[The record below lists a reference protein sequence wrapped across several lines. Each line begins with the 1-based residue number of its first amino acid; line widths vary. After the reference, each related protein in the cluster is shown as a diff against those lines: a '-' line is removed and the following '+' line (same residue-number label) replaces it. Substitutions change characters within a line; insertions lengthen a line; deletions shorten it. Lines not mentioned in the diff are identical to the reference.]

1 MRAADEADLEE
12 RIRQMLLIQAPAD
25 TTGVG
30 ALDAALNWLG
40 AHPVTGTVLGVAAV
54 LLVAYLAGVV
64 TRRRILKLVSLLVK
78 RSQYHWDDVLHEQ
91 RVFERLSH
99 VVPGIV
105 MYFGVEFVPGLT
117 ANVETFVQR
126 LAAAFIVAVVALTI
140 GAFLSAT
147 NDIYRQFELSK
158 TRPIKGYLQV
168 IKIVVY
174 VLGAVV
180 VVATLMDQNPL
191 IFVSGIGAMAAVL
204 MLVFKDTIL
213 SLVASVQIA
222 SDDMVRLGDWVEM
235 PKFDADGDVIDI
247 ALHTV
252 KIRNFDNT
260 ITTVPTSKFI
270 DESFKNWRGMSES
283 GARRIKRS
291 IYIDKSSIRF
301 LTDEEVNRFKRF
313 MLLKDYVEKKQEEL
327 RAFNKSVG
335 GSGEEV
341 NWRRMTNIG
350 TLRAYI
356 VNYLRNHPKIDQ
368 SRTLL
373 VRQLAPTPHGLPI
386 ELYVFSNDTRWVA
399 YEDIQADIFDHII
412 ALLPEFGLRL
422 FQHPTGADFMRL
434 GGGGKTG
441 ER

>member
-1 MRAADEADLEE
+1 AD
-12 RIRQMLLIQAPAD
+12 
-25 TTGVG
+25 
-30 ALDAALNWLG
+30 
-40 AHPVTGTVLGVAAV
+40 
-54 LLVAYLAGVV
+54 VV
-64 TRRRILKLVSLLVK
+64 TRRRVLKLVSLLIK
-78 RSQYHWDDVLHEQ
+78 RSQYDWDDVLQEH

-99 VVPGIV
+99 LIPGIV
-105 MYFGVEFVPGLT
+105 VYFGVQLVPGL
-117 ANVETFVQR
+117 AADVETFVQR

-147 NDIYRQFELSK
+147 NDIYRQFEISK
-158 TRPIKGYLQV
+158 SRPIKGYLQV

-174 VLGAVV
+174 VLGTVV

-191 IFVSGIGAMAAVL
+191 IFVSGIGAMTAVL

-222 SDDMVRLGDWVEM
+222 SNDMVRLGDWVEM
-235 PKFDADGDVIDI
+235 PKLNADGDVIDI

-291 IYIDKSSIRF
+291 IYIDKSTIRF

-313 MLLKDYVEKKQEEL
+313 KLLEDYVEKKQEEI
-327 RAFNKSVG
+327 RAFNESLG
-335 GSGEEV
+335 GSGEDV

-386 ELYVFSNDTRWVA
+386 ELYVFCNDTRWVA
-399 YEDIQADIFDHII
+399 YEGVQADIFDHII

-422 FQHPTGADFMRL
+422 FQHPTGADWIASREQGAGL
-434 GGGGKTG
+434 K
-441 ER
+441 EDRSPLPAPRSLRR

>member
-1 MRAADEADLEE
+1 
-12 RIRQMLLIQAPAD
+12 MLQIQAPAD
-25 TTGVG
+25 TTGID

-40 AHPVTGTVLGVAAV
+40 AHPVTETVLGVVAV
-54 LLVAYLAGVV
+54 LLVAYLADVV
-64 TRRRILKLVSLLVK
+64 TRRRVLKLVSLLIK
-78 RSQYHWDDVLHEQ
+78 RSQYHWDDVLNEH

-105 MYFGVEFVPGLT
+105 VYFGVQLVPGL
-117 ANVETFVQR
+117 AADVETFVQR
-126 LAAAFIVAVVALTI
+126 LAAAFIVAVVALTL

-147 NDIYRQFELSK
+147 NDIYQQFEISK
-158 TRPIKGYLQV
+158 ARPIKGYLQV

-174 VLGAVV
+174 VLGTVV

-191 IFVSGIGAMAAVL
+191 IFVSGIGAMTAVL

-222 SDDMVRLGDWVEM
+222 SNDMVRVGDWVEM
-235 PKFDADGDVIDI
+235 PKFNADGDVIDI

-270 DESFKNWRGMSES
+270 DESFRNWRGMSES

-313 MLLKDYVEKKQEEL
+313 MLLEDYVEKKQEEL
-327 RAFNKSVG
+327 RAFNESVG
-335 GSGEEV
+335 GGGEEV

-373 VRQLAPTPHGLPI
+373 VRQLAPTPQGLPI

-422 FQHPTGADFMRL
+422 FQHPTGADWIGSREQ
-434 GGGGKTG
+434 GAGS
-441 ER
+441 RS

>member
-1 MRAADEADLEE
+1 
-12 RIRQMLLIQAPAD
+12 MLQIQAPAD
-25 TTGVG
+25 TTGVA

-40 AHPVTGTVLGVAAV
+40 AHPVTGTVLGVVAV
-54 LLVAYLAGVV
+54 LFVAYLADVV
-64 TRRRILKLVSLLVK
+64 TRRRVLKLVSLLIK
-78 RSQYHWDDVLHEQ
+78 RSQCDWDDVLQEH

-99 VVPGIV
+99 LIPGIV
-105 MYFGVEFVPGLT
+105 VYFGVQLVPGL
-117 ANVETFVQR
+117 AADVETFVQR

-140 GAFLSAT
+140 GAFLSAA
-147 NDIYRQFELSK
+147 NDIYRQFEISK
-158 TRPIKGYLQV
+158 SRPIKGYLQV

-174 VLGAVV
+174 VLGTVV

-191 IFVSGIGAMAAVL
+191 IFVSGIGAMTAVL

-222 SDDMVRLGDWVEM
+222 SNDMVRLGDWVEM
-235 PKFDADGDVIDI
+235 PKLNADGDVIDI

-291 IYIDKSSIRF
+291 IYIDKSTIRF

-313 MLLKDYVEKKQEEL
+313 KLLEDYVEKKQEEI
-327 RAFNKSVG
+327 RAFNESLG
-335 GSGEEV
+335 GSGEDV

-386 ELYVFSNDTRWVA
+386 ELYVFCNDTRWVA
-399 YEDIQADIFDHII
+399 YEGVQADIFDHII

-422 FQHPTGADFMRL
+422 FQHPTGADWIASREQGAGL
-434 GGGGKTG
+434 K
-441 ER
+441 EDRSPLPAPRSLRR

>member
-1 MRAADEADLEE
+1 
-12 RIRQMLLIQAPAD
+12 MLLIQAPAD

-30 ALDAALNWLG
+30 ALDVALNWLG
-40 AHPVTGTVLGVAAV
+40 THPVAGTVLGVVAV
-54 LLVAYLAGVV
+54 LLVAYLADVV
-64 TRRRILKLVSLLVK
+64 TRQRVLKLVSLLIK
-78 RSQYHWDDVLHEQ
+78 RSQYHWDDVLQEH

-105 MYFGVEFVPGLT
+105 VYFGVQFVPGL
-117 ANVETFVQR
+117 AADVETFVQR
-126 LAAAFIVAVVALTI
+126 LAAAFIVAVAALTI

-147 NDIYRQFELSK
+147 NEIYRQFEISK

-174 VLGAVV
+174 VLGTVV

-191 IFVSGIGAMAAVL
+191 IFVSGIGAMTAVL

-222 SDDMVRLGDWVEM
+222 SNDMVRVGDWVEM
-235 PKFDADGDVIDI
+235 PKFNADGDVIDI

-270 DESFKNWRGMSES
+270 DESFRNWRGMSES

-301 LTDEEVNRFKRF
+301 LTDEEVSRFKRF

-386 ELYVFSNDTRWVA
+386 ELYVFSNDTNWVA
-399 YEDIQADIFDHII
+399 YEGIQADIFDHII

-422 FQHPTGADFMRL
+422 FQHPTGADWR
-434 GGGGKTG
+434 GSREQGAGN
-441 ER
+441 RS

>member
-1 MRAADEADLEE
+1 
-12 RIRQMLLIQAPAD
+12 MLQIQAPAD
-25 TTGVG
+25 TTGVA

-40 AHPVTGTVLGVAAV
+40 AHPVTGTVLGVVAV
-54 LLVAYLAGVV
+54 LLVAYLADVV
-64 TRRRILKLVSLLVK
+64 TRRRVLKLVSLLIK
-78 RSQYHWDDVLHEQ
+78 RSQYDWDDVLQEH

-99 VVPGIV
+99 VIPGIV
-105 MYFGVEFVPGLT
+105 MYFGVQLVPGL
-117 ANVETFVQR
+117 AADVETFVQR

-147 NDIYRQFELSK
+147 NDIYRQFEISK
-158 TRPIKGYLQV
+158 SRPIKGYLQV
-168 IKIVVY
+168 TKIVVY
-174 VLGAVV
+174 VVGTVV

-191 IFVSGIGAMAAVL
+191 IFVSGIGAMTAVL

-222 SDDMVRLGDWVEM
+222 SNDMVRLGDWVEM
-235 PKFDADGDVIDI
+235 PKLNADGDVIDI

-313 MLLKDYVEKKQEEL
+313 MLLKDYVQKKQEEL
-327 RAFNKSVG
+327 RAFNESMG

-356 VNYLRNHPKIDQ
+356 LNYLRNHPKIDQ

-399 YEDIQADIFDHII
+399 YESIQADIFDHII

-422 FQHPTGADFMRL
+422 FQHPTGADFMEFT
-434 GGGGKTG
+434 GGGKAG

>member
-1 MRAADEADLEE
+1 
-12 RIRQMLLIQAPAD
+12 MLQIQAPAD
-25 TTGVG
+25 TTGVA

-40 AHPVTGTVLGVAAV
+40 AHPVTGTVLGVVAV
-54 LLVAYLAGVV
+54 LFVAYLADVV
-64 TRRRILKLVSLLVK
+64 TRRRVLKLVSLLIK
-78 RSQYHWDDVLHEQ
+78 RSQYYWDDVLQEH

-99 VVPGIV
+99 LIPGIVVYFGVQVVPG
-105 MYFGVEFVPGLT
+105 L
-117 ANVETFVQR
+117 AADVETFVQR

-140 GAFLSAT
+140 GAFLSAA
-147 NDIYRQFELSK
+147 NDIYRQFEISK
-158 TRPIKGYLQV
+158 SRPIKGYLQV

-174 VLGAVV
+174 VLGTVV

-191 IFVSGIGAMAAVL
+191 IFVSGIGAMTAVL

-222 SDDMVRLGDWVEM
+222 SNDMVRLGDWVEM
-235 PKFDADGDVIDI
+235 PKLNADGDVIDI

-291 IYIDKSSIRF
+291 IYIDKSTIRF

-313 MLLKDYVEKKQEEL
+313 KLLEDYVEKKQEEI
-327 RAFNKSVG
+327 RAFNESLG
-335 GSGEEV
+335 GSGEDV

-386 ELYVFSNDTRWVA
+386 ELYVFCNDTRWVA
-399 YEDIQADIFDHII
+399 YEGVQADIFDHII

-422 FQHPTGADFMRL
+422 FQHPTGADWIASREQGAGL
-434 GGGGKTG
+434 K
-441 ER
+441 EDRSPLSAHRSLRR

>member
-1 MRAADEADLEE
+1 
-12 RIRQMLLIQAPAD
+12 MLLIQAPAD

-40 AHPVTGTVLGVAAV
+40 AHPVTGTVLGVVAV
-54 LLVAYLAGVV
+54 LLVAYLADVV
-64 TRRRILKLVSLLVK
+64 TRRRVLKLVSLLIK
-78 RSQYHWDDVLHEQ
+78 RTQYHWDDVLQEH

-99 VVPGIV
+99 IVPGIV
-105 MYFGVEFVPGLT
+105 VYFGVQLVPGL
-117 ANVETFVQR
+117 AADVETFVQR
-126 LAAAFIVAVVALTI
+126 LAVAFIVAVVALTI

-147 NDIYRQFELSK
+147 NDIYQQSEISR
-158 TRPIKGYLQV
+158 THPIKGYLQV

-174 VLGAVV
+174 VLGTVV

-191 IFVSGIGAMAAVL
+191 LFVSGIGAMTAVL

-222 SDDMVRLGDWVEM
+222 SNDMVRVGDWVEM
-235 PKFDADGDVIDI
+235 PKFNADGDVIDI

-291 IYIDKSSIRF
+291 IHIDKSSIRF
-301 LTDEEVNRFKRF
+301 LTEEEVNRFKRF

-327 RAFNKSVG
+327 LAFNKSVG

-350 TLRAYI
+350 TLRAYV

-368 SRTLL
+368 GRTLL

-422 FQHPTGADFMRL
+422 FQHPTGADWIESGRQEAGSSM
-434 GGGGKTG
+434 G
-441 ER
+441 

>member
-1 MRAADEADLEE
+1 
-12 RIRQMLLIQAPAD
+12 MLLIQAPAD

-40 AHPVTGTVLGVAAV
+40 AHPVTGTVLGVVAV
-54 LLVAYLAGVV
+54 LLVAYLADVV
-64 TRRRILKLVSLLVK
+64 TRRRVLKLVSLLIK
-78 RSQYHWDDVLHEQ
+78 RSQYHWDDVLQEH

-105 MYFGVEFVPGLT
+105 VYFGVQLVPGL
-117 ANVETFVQR
+117 AADVDTFVQR

-140 GAFLSAT
+140 GAFLSAA
-147 NDIYRQFELSK
+147 NDIYQQFEISK
-158 TRPIKGYLQV
+158 ARPIKGYLQV

-174 VLGAVV
+174 VLGTVV
-180 VVATLMDQNPL
+180 VVATLMDKNPL
-191 IFVSGIGAMAAVL
+191 IFVSGIGALTAVL

-222 SDDMVRLGDWVEM
+222 SNDMVRLGDWVEM

-313 MLLKDYVEKKQEEL
+313 MLLKNYVDEKQEEL

-335 GSGEEV
+335 GSGEQV

-399 YEDIQADIFDHII
+399 YEGIQADIFDHII

-422 FQHPTGADFMRL
+422 FQHPTGADWIGSREQ
-434 GGGGKTG
+434 GAGSR
-441 ER
+441 E

>member
-1 MRAADEADLEE
+1 
-12 RIRQMLLIQAPAD
+12 MLLIQAPAD
-25 TTGVG
+25 TTAVG

-40 AHPVTGTVLGVAAV
+40 ARPVTGTVLGVVAV
-54 LLVAYLAGVV
+54 LLVAYLAEVV
-64 TRRRILKLVSLLVK
+64 TRRRILKLVSLLIK
-78 RSQYHWDDVLHEQ
+78 RSQYRWDDVLYQH

-105 MYFGVEFVPGLT
+105 VYFGVQLVPGL
-117 ANVETFVQR
+117 AADVETFVQR
-126 LAAAFIVAVVALTI
+126 LAAAFIVAVVALTM

-147 NDIYRQFELSK
+147 NDIYQQFEISK

-174 VLGAVV
+174 VLGTVV
-180 VVATLMDQNPL
+180 VVATLMDKNPL
-191 IFVSGIGAMAAVL
+191 IFVSGIGAMTAVL
-204 MLVFKDTIL
+204 MLVFRDTIL

-222 SDDMVRLGDWVEM
+222 SNDMIRVGDWVEM
-235 PKFDADGDVIDI
+235 PKLNADGDVIDI

-291 IYIDKSSIRF
+291 IYIDKSTIRF

-313 MLLKDYVEKKQEEL
+313 KLLEDYVEKKQEEI
-327 RAFNKSVG
+327 RAFNESLG
-335 GSGEEV
+335 GSGEDV

-386 ELYVFSNDTRWVA
+386 ELYVFSNDTKWVA
-399 YEDIQADIFDHII
+399 YEGIQADIFDHII

-422 FQHPTGADFMRL
+422 FQHPTGADWIASREQGPGL
-434 GGGGKTG
+434 K
-441 ER
+441 EDRSPLPAPRSLRR

>member
-1 MRAADEADLEE
+1 
-12 RIRQMLLIQAPAD
+12 MLLIQATAD

-30 ALDAALNWLG
+30 ALDAALNWL
-40 AHPVTGTVLGVAAV
+40 ATHPVAGTVLGVVAV
-54 LLVAYLAGVV
+54 LLVAYIADVV
-64 TRRRILKLVSLLVK
+64 TSRRILKLVSLLIK
-78 RSQYHWDDVLHEQ
+78 RSRYRWDDVLHEQ
-91 RVFERLSH
+91 RVFEPLSH
-99 VVPGIV
+99 VVPRIV
-105 MYFGVEFVPGLT
+105 VYFGVEFVPGL
-117 ANVETFVQR
+117 AADVETFVQR

-222 SDDMVRLGDWVEM
+222 SNDMVRLGDWVEM

-341 NWRRMTNIG
+341 NWRRMANIG
-350 TLRAYI
+350 TLRA
-356 VNYLRNHPKIDQ
+356 
-368 SRTLL
+368 
-373 VRQLAPTPHGLPI
+373 
-386 ELYVFSNDTRWVA
+386 
-399 YEDIQADIFDHII
+399 
-412 ALLPEFGLRL
+412 
-422 FQHPTGADFMRL
+422 
-434 GGGGKTG
+434 
-441 ER
+441 

>member
-1 MRAADEADLEE
+1 M
-12 RIRQMLLIQAPAD
+12 
-25 TTGVG
+25 
-30 ALDAALNWLG
+30 W
-40 AHPVTGTVLGVAAV
+40 
-54 LLVAYLAGVV
+54 LVA
-64 TRRRILKLVSLLVK
+64 
-78 RSQYHWDDVLHEQ
+78 
-91 RVFERLSH
+91 ER
-99 VVPGIV
+99 
-105 MYFGVEFVPGLT
+105 T
-117 ANVETFVQR
+117 A
-126 LAAAFIVAVVALTI
+126 
-140 GAFLSAT
+140 
-147 NDIYRQFELSK
+147 
-158 TRPIKGYLQV
+158 PIKGYLQV

-174 VLGAVV
+174 VLGTVV

-191 IFVSGIGAMAAVL
+191 IFVSGIGAMTAVL

-222 SDDMVRLGDWVEM
+222 SNDMVRLGDWVEM
-235 PKFDADGDVIDI
+235 PKLNADGDVIDI

-291 IYIDKSSIRF
+291 IYIDKSTIRF

-313 MLLKDYVEKKQEEL
+313 KLLEDYVEKKQEEI
-327 RAFNKSVG
+327 RAFNESLG
-335 GSGEEV
+335 GRVQAV

-386 ELYVFSNDTRWVA
+386 ELYVFSNDTKWVA
-399 YEDIQADIFDHII
+399 YEGIQADIFDHII

-422 FQHPTGADFMRL
+422 FQHPTGADWR
-434 GGGGKTG
+434 GSKEQGAGN
-441 ER
+441 RS

>member
-1 MRAADEADLEE
+1 
-12 RIRQMLLIQAPAD
+12 MLQIQAPAD
-25 TTGVG
+25 TTGVA

-40 AHPVTGTVLGVAAV
+40 AHPVTGTVLGVVAV
-54 LLVAYLAGVV
+54 LLVAYLADVV
-64 TRRRILKLVSLLVK
+64 TRRRVLKLVSLLIK
-78 RSQYHWDDVLHEQ
+78 RSQYDWDDVLQEH

-99 VVPGIV
+99 LIPGIV
-105 MYFGVEFVPGLT
+105 VYFGVQLVPGL
-117 ANVETFVQR
+117 AADVETFVQR

-147 NDIYRQFELSK
+147 NDIYRQFEISK
-158 TRPIKGYLQV
+158 SRPIKGYLQV

-174 VLGAVV
+174 VLGTVV

-191 IFVSGIGAMAAVL
+191 IFVSGIGAMTAVL

-222 SDDMVRLGDWVEM
+222 SNDMVRLGDWVEM
-235 PKFDADGDVIDI
+235 PKLNADGDVIDI

-291 IYIDKSSIRF
+291 IYIDKSTIRF

-313 MLLKDYVEKKQEEL
+313 KLLEDYVEKKQEEI
-327 RAFNKSVG
+327 RAFNESLG
-335 GSGEEV
+335 GSGEDV

-386 ELYVFSNDTRWVA
+386 ELYVFCNDTRWVA
-399 YEDIQADIFDHII
+399 YEGVQADIFDHII

-422 FQHPTGADFMRL
+422 FQHPTGADWIASREQGAGL
-434 GGGGKTG
+434 K
-441 ER
+441 EDRSPLPAPRSLRR

>member
-1 MRAADEADLEE
+1 
-12 RIRQMLLIQAPAD
+12 MLQIQAPAD
-25 TTGVG
+25 TTGVA

-40 AHPVTGTVLGVAAV
+40 AHPVTGTVLGVVAV
-54 LLVAYLAGVV
+54 LLVAYLADVV
-64 TRRRILKLVSLLVK
+64 TRRRVLKLVSLLIK
-78 RSQYHWDDVLHEQ
+78 RSQYDWDDVLQEH

-99 VVPGIV
+99 VIPGIV
-105 MYFGVEFVPGLT
+105 MYFGVQLVPGL
-117 ANVETFVQR
+117 AADVETFVQR

-147 NDIYRQFELSK
+147 NDIYRQFEISK
-158 TRPIKGYLQV
+158 SRPIKGYLQV

-174 VLGAVV
+174 VLGTVV

-191 IFVSGIGAMAAVL
+191 IFVSGIGAMTAVL

-222 SDDMVRLGDWVEM
+222 SNDMVRLGDWVEM
-235 PKFDADGDVIDI
+235 PKLNADGDVIDI

-291 IYIDKSSIRF
+291 IYIDKSTIRF

-313 MLLKDYVEKKQEEL
+313 KLLEDYVEKKQEEI
-327 RAFNKSVG
+327 RAFNESLG
-335 GSGEEV
+335 GSGEDV

-386 ELYVFSNDTRWVA
+386 ELYVFCNDTRWVA
-399 YEDIQADIFDHII
+399 YEGVQADIFDHII

-422 FQHPTGADFMRL
+422 FQHPTGADWIASREQGAGL
-434 GGGGKTG
+434 K
-441 ER
+441 EDRSPLSAPRSLRR

>member
-1 MRAADEADLEE
+1 M
-12 RIRQMLLIQAPAD
+12 
-25 TTGVG
+25 
-30 ALDAALNWLG
+30 
-40 AHPVTGTVLGVAAV
+40 
-54 LLVAYLAGVV
+54 
-64 TRRRILKLVSLLVK
+64 
-78 RSQYHWDDVLHEQ
+78 
-91 RVFERLSH
+91 FERLSH
-99 VVPGIV
+99 LVPVIVV
-105 MYFGVEFVPGLT
+105 YFGVQLVPGL
-117 ANVETFVQR
+117 AADVETFVQR

-147 NDIYRQFELSK
+147 NDIYGQFEISK

-222 SDDMVRLGDWVEM
+222 SNDMVRLGDWVEM

-373 VRQLAPTPHGLPI
+373 VRQLASTPHGLPI

-399 YEDIQADIFDHII
+399 YEGIQADIFDHII

-422 FQHPTGADFMRL
+422 FQHPTGADWIGSREQGAGSGPL
-434 GGGGKTG
+434 
-441 ER
+441 

>member
-1 MRAADEADLEE
+1 
-12 RIRQMLLIQAPAD
+12 MLQIQAPAD
-25 TTGVG
+25 TTGVA

-40 AHPVTGTVLGVAAV
+40 AHPVTGTVLGVVAV
-54 LLVAYLAGVV
+54 LLVAYLADVV
-64 TRRRILKLVSLLVK
+64 TRRRVLKLVSLLIK
-78 RSQYHWDDVLHEQ
+78 RSQYDWDDVLQEH

-99 VVPGIV
+99 VIPGIV
-105 MYFGVEFVPGLT
+105 MYFGVQLVPGL
-117 ANVETFVQR
+117 AADVETFVQR

-147 NDIYRQFELSK
+147 NDIYRQFEISK
-158 TRPIKGYLQV
+158 SRPIKGYLQV

-174 VLGAVV
+174 VLGTVV

-191 IFVSGIGAMAAVL
+191 IFVSGIGAMTAVL

-222 SDDMVRLGDWVEM
+222 SNDMVRLGDWVEM
-235 PKFDADGDVIDI
+235 PKLNADGDVIDI

-291 IYIDKSSIRF
+291 IYIDKSTIRF

-313 MLLKDYVEKKQEEL
+313 KLLEDYVEKKQEEI
-327 RAFNKSVG
+327 RAFNESLG
-335 GSGEEV
+335 GSGEDV

-368 SRTLL
+368 SRTLF

-386 ELYVFSNDTRWVA
+386 ELYVFSNDTKWVA
-399 YEDIQADIFDHII
+399 YEGIQADIFDHII

-422 FQHPTGADFMRL
+422 FQHPTGADWR
-434 GGGGKTG
+434 GSREQGAGN
-441 ER
+441 RS

>member
-1 MRAADEADLEE
+1 
-12 RIRQMLLIQAPAD
+12 MLQIQAPVD

-30 ALDAALNWLG
+30 ALEGALNWLG
-40 AHPVTGTVLGVAAV
+40 AHPVTGTVLGAGA
-54 LLVAYLAGVV
+54 LLLIAYLADVV
-64 TRRRILKLVSLLVK
+64 TRRRILKVVSLLIK
-78 RSQYHWDDVLHEQ
+78 RSRYHWDDVLYEH

-99 VVPGIV
+99 VIPGIV
-105 MYFGVEFVPGLT
+105 VYFGVQLVPGL
-117 ANVETFVQR
+117 AADVETFVQR

-147 NDIYRQFELSK
+147 NDIYRQFEISK

-174 VLGAVV
+174 VLGTVV

-222 SDDMVRLGDWVEM
+222 SNDMVRLGDWVEM

-301 LTDEEVNRFKRF
+301 LTEEEVNRFKRF

-373 VRQLAPTPHGLPI
+373 VRQLAPTPQGLPI
-386 ELYVFSNDTRWVA
+386 ELYVFSNDTKWAA
-399 YEDIQADIFDHII
+399 YEAIQADIFDHII

-422 FQHPTGADFMRL
+422 FQHPTGADFMRF
-434 GGGGKTG
+434 GGGGEAG
-441 ER
+441 ERDRT

>member
-1 MRAADEADLEE
+1 
-12 RIRQMLLIQAPAD
+12 MLQIQAPVD

-30 ALDAALNWLG
+30 ALDGALNWLG
-40 AHPVTGTVLGVAAV
+40 AHPVTGTVLGAVAV
-54 LLVAYLAGVV
+54 LLVAYLADVV
-64 TRRRILKLVSLLVK
+64 TRRRILKLVSLFIK
-78 RSQYHWDDVLHEQ
+78 RSQYYWDDVLHKH

-99 VVPGIV
+99 VIPGIV
-105 MYFGVEFVPGLT
+105 VYFSVQLVPGLT
-117 ANVETFVQR
+117 ADVETFIQR
-126 LAAAFIVAVVALTI
+126 LATAFIVAVVALTI
-140 GAFLSAT
+140 GAFLAAT
-147 NDIYRQFELSK
+147 NDIYRQFEISK

-174 VLGAVV
+174 VLGTVV

-222 SDDMVRLGDWVEM
+222 SNDMVRLGDWVEM
-235 PKFDADGDVIDI
+235 PKFNADGDVIDI

-301 LTDEEVNRFKRF
+301 LTEEEVNRFKRF

-327 RAFNKSVG
+327 RAFNESVG

-341 NWRRMTNIG
+341 NWRRMTNMG

-356 VNYLRNHPKIDQ
+356 VNYLRHHPKIDQ

-373 VRQLAPTPHGLPI
+373 VRHLAPTPQGLPI
-386 ELYVFSNDTRWVA
+386 ELYVFSNDTKWVA
-399 YEDIQADIFDHII
+399 YEGIQADIFDHII

-434 GGGGKTG
+434 GGGGKAG

>member
-1 MRAADEADLEE
+1 MDKGPLYF
-12 RIRQMLLIQAPAD
+12 
-25 TTGVG
+25 
-30 ALDAALNWLG
+30 LG
-40 AHPVTGTVLGVAAV
+40 
-54 LLVAYLAGVV
+54 
-64 TRRRILKLVSLLVK
+64 
-78 RSQYHWDDVLHEQ
+78 
-91 RVFERLSH
+91 
-99 VVPGIV
+99 
-105 MYFGVEFVPGLT
+105 
-117 ANVETFVQR
+117 
-126 LAAAFIVAVVALTI
+126 
-140 GAFLSAT
+140 
-147 NDIYRQFELSK
+147 
-158 TRPIKGYLQV
+158 
-168 IKIVVY
+168 
-174 VLGAVV
+174 
-180 VVATLMDQNPL
+180 
-191 IFVSGIGAMAAVL
+191 GIGAMAAVL

-213 SLVASVQIA
+213 SLVASVQMA
-222 SDDMVRLGDWVEM
+222 SNDMVRVGDWVEM
-235 PKFDADGDVIDI
+235 PKFNADGDVIDI

-301 LTDEEVNRFKRF
+301 LTEEEVNRFKRF

-350 TLRAYI
+350 TLRAYV

-373 VRQLAPTPHGLPI
+373 VRQLAPTPNGLPI

-422 FQHPTGADFMRL
+422 FQHPTGADWIESGRQEAGSSM
-434 GGGGKTG
+434 G
-441 ER
+441 

>member
-1 MRAADEADLEE
+1 
-12 RIRQMLLIQAPAD
+12 MLLIQATAD

-30 ALDAALNWLG
+30 ALDAALNWL
-40 AHPVTGTVLGVAAV
+40 ATHPVAGTVLGVVAV
-54 LLVAYLAGVV
+54 LLIAYLADVV
-64 TRRRILKLVSLLVK
+64 TRRRVLKLVSLLIK
-78 RSQYHWDDVLHEQ
+78 RSQYHWDDVLQEH
-91 RVFERLSH
+91 RVFERLSR

-105 MYFGVEFVPGLT
+105 VYFGVQLVPGL
-117 ANVETFVQR
+117 AADVETFVQR
-126 LAAAFIVAVVALTI
+126 LVAGFIVAVVALTI

-147 NDIYRQFELSK
+147 NDIYRQFEISK

-174 VLGAVV
+174 VLGTVV

-373 VRQLAPTPHGLPI
+373 VRQLASTPHGLPI

-399 YEDIQADIFDHII
+399 YEGIQADIFDHII

-422 FQHPTGADFMRL
+422 FQHPTGADWMGSREQGA
-434 GGGGKTG
+434 GG
-441 ER
+441 RS

>member
-1 MRAADEADLEE
+1 
-12 RIRQMLLIQAPAD
+12 MLQIQAPAD
-25 TTGVG
+25 TTGVA
-30 ALDAALNWLG
+30 ALDAVLNWLG
-40 AHPVTGTVLGVAAV
+40 GHPVTGTVLGVVAV
-54 LLVAYLAGVV
+54 LLVAYLADVV
-64 TRRRILKLVSLLVK
+64 TRRRVLKLVSLLIK
-78 RSQYHWDDVLHEQ
+78 RSRYDWDDVLQEH

-99 VVPGIV
+99 VIPGIV
-105 MYFGVEFVPGLT
+105 MYFGVQLVPGL
-117 ANVETFVQR
+117 AADVETFVQR
-126 LAAAFIVAVVALTI
+126 LAAAFIVAVAALTI

-147 NDIYRQFELSK
+147 NHIYRQFEISK

-174 VLGAVV
+174 VLGTVV

-191 IFVSGIGAMAAVL
+191 IFVSGIGAMTAVL

-222 SDDMVRLGDWVEM
+222 SNDMVRLGDWVEM
-235 PKFDADGDVIDI
+235 PKLNADGDVIDI

-291 IYIDKSSIRF
+291 IYIDKSTIRF

-313 MLLKDYVEKKQEEL
+313 KLLEDYVEKKQEEI
-327 RAFNKSVG
+327 RAFNESLG
-335 GSGEEV
+335 GSGEDV

-386 ELYVFSNDTRWVA
+386 ELYVFSNDTKWVA
-399 YEDIQADIFDHII
+399 YEGIQADIFDHII

-422 FQHPTGADFMRL
+422 FQHPTGADWR
-434 GGGGKTG
+434 GSREQGTG
-441 ER
+441 LKRTAPRSLPR

>member
-1 MRAADEADLEE
+1 
-12 RIRQMLLIQAPAD
+12 
-25 TTGVG
+25 
-30 ALDAALNWLG
+30 
-40 AHPVTGTVLGVAAV
+40 
-54 LLVAYLAGVV
+54 
-64 TRRRILKLVSLLVK
+64 
-78 RSQYHWDDVLHEQ
+78 
-91 RVFERLSH
+91 
-99 VVPGIV
+99 
-105 MYFGVEFVPGLT
+105 
-117 ANVETFVQR
+117 
-126 LAAAFIVAVVALTI
+126 
-140 GAFLSAT
+140 
-147 NDIYRQFELSK
+147 
-158 TRPIKGYLQV
+158 
-168 IKIVVY
+168 
-174 VLGAVV
+174 
-180 VVATLMDQNPL
+180 MDQNPL
-191 IFVSGIGAMAAVL
+191 IFVSGIGAMTAVL

-222 SDDMVRLGDWVEM
+222 SNDMVRLGDWVEM
-235 PKFDADGDVIDI
+235 PKLNADGDVIDI

-291 IYIDKSSIRF
+291 IYIDKSTIRF

-313 MLLKDYVEKKQEEL
+313 KLLEDYVEKKQEEI
-327 RAFNKSVG
+327 RAFNESLG
-335 GSGEEV
+335 GSGEDV

-386 ELYVFSNDTRWVA
+386 ELYVFSNDTKWVA
-399 YEDIQADIFDHII
+399 YEGIQADIFDHII

-422 FQHPTGADFMRL
+422 FQHPTGADWIASREQGAGL
-434 GGGGKTG
+434 K
-441 ER
+441 EDRSPLPAPRSLRR

>member
-1 MRAADEADLEE
+1 
-12 RIRQMLLIQAPAD
+12 MLQTQAPVD

-30 ALDAALNWLG
+30 ALDRALHWLWTN
-40 AHPVTGTVLGVAAV
+40 PVPGMVLGVVAV
-54 LLVAYLAGVV
+54 LLVAYTADVI
-64 TRRRILKLVSLLVK
+64 TRRRILKLVSLFIK
-78 RSQYHWDDVLHEQ
+78 RSQYHWDGILHEH
-91 RVFERLSH
+91 RVLERLSH
-99 VVPGIV
+99 VIPGIV
-105 MYFGVEFVPGLT
+105 VYFGVQLVPGL
-117 ANVETFVQR
+117 AADVETFVQR
-126 LAAAFIVAVVALTI
+126 LATTFIVAVVALTI
-140 GAFLSAT
+140 GAFLSAA
-147 NDIYRQFELSK
+147 NDIYQQCKISK

-174 VLGAVV
+174 VLGTVV
-180 VVATLMDQNPL
+180 VIATLMDKNPL

-222 SDDMVRLGDWVEM
+222 SNDMVRLGDWVEM
-235 PKFDADGDVIDI
+235 PKFNADGDVIDI

-260 ITTVPTSKFI
+260 ITTVPTSNFI
-270 DESFKNWRGMSES
+270 DESLKNWRGMSES

-301 LTDEEVNRFKRF
+301 LTEEEVNRFKRF
-313 MLLKDYVEKKQEEL
+313 MLLKDYVKEKQKEL
-327 RAFNKSVG
+327 LAFNKSVG

-373 VRQLAPTPHGLPI
+373 VRQLAPTPQGLPI
-386 ELYVFSNDTRWVA
+386 ELYVFSNDTKWVA

-422 FQHPTGADFMRL
+422 FQHPTGADFMKFD
-434 GGGGKTG
+434 GGGKSG
-441 ER
+441 